1 MVEKEEGEFTPP
13 EPRIVLQGQPESIA
27 APQTSAS
34 VSQTQ
39 TSSAPPAD
47 PLNGQATRLPPPAA
61 SAIPLQMPAPVPQA
75 QKKSRTALW
84 VTLGVAIFALAVVG
98 AVFAAI
104 SLGKGLAS
112 TIAKSVE
119 FPQVYPD
126 QEPVLGE
133 PGPLIARTPLDCPES
148 CFTGASVGKFV
159 PNLSAIGEL
168 GDFSTTEPY
177 GYYEALNVADAF
189 DGLVE
194 QWKDGQG
201 SPDKCFFASTFAP
214 TATSLT
220 AGELHPADQIYF
232 LGTHEDDYSEILSFS
247 VRLFETSKSAEGY
260 LEGLG
265 RAVAQCDEYALAFQG
280 ETDPYSVKV
289 SPVPDLGLP
298 ASMAGSG
305 WIERDANGLGG
316 YYYVVTLQ
324 RGNLVAQIALLSD
337 STITEMD
344 FRRFINGY
352 AALLASVQ
360 P

>member
-1 MVEKEEGEFTPP
+1 
-13 EPRIVLQGQPESIA
+13 
-27 APQTSAS
+27 
-34 VSQTQ
+34 
-39 TSSAPPAD
+39 
-47 PLNGQATRLPPPAA
+47 
-61 SAIPLQMPAPVPQA
+61 
-75 QKKSRTALW
+75 
-84 VTLGVAIFALAVVG
+84 
-98 AVFAAI
+98 
-104 SLGKGLAS
+104 
-112 TIAKSVE
+112 
-119 FPQVYPD
+119 
-126 QEPVLGE
+126 
-133 PGPLIARTPLDCPES
+133 
-148 CFTGASVGKFV
+148 
-159 PNLSAIGEL
+159 
-168 GDFSTTEPY
+168 
-177 GYYEALNVADAF
+177 
-189 DGLVE
+189 
-194 QWKDGQG
+194 
-201 SPDKCFFASTFAP
+201 DKCFFASTFAP

-305 WIERDANGLGG
+305 WIERDADGLGG